1 MAAVAGPKGQGP
13 LIAKPLR
20 GAGVVQFEIQP
31 ASEAVIQPSPVMC
44 YDSPMGKKAQRKAKH
59 AVDIPLDGELEAE
72 AAYYAR
78 KVGITIDEAAK
89 LIREANPPKFSIVP
103 KGKSK

>member
-1 MAAVAGPKGQGP
+1 M
-13 LIAKPLR
+13 IR
-20 GAGVVQFEIQP
+20 F
-31 ASEAVIQPSPVMC
+31 
-44 YDSPMGKKAQRKAKH
+44 MGKRAKLKAKQ
-59 AVDIPLDGELEAE
+59 AVEVPIDGELEAE

-78 KVGITIDEAAK
+78 KVGITRDEAAK